1 MSIQKK
7 KITAVD
13 SSKKS
18 FQGNEVLVL
27 PAGTVLRVIYHP
39 QYDALNDHVVLTTSK
54 EHPLL
59 SLDTGSLWGN
69 SLDNYRFQVAL
80 DVKIKIK
87 Y

>member
-39 QYDALNDHVVLTTSK
+39 EYDALNDHVIRTSSK
-54 EHPLL
+54 DNPLVC
-59 SLDTGSLWGN
+59 LDSGSLWGN
-69 SLDNYRFQVAL
+69 SLENYRFQVAL